1 MLFNPPRAARA
12 RRGTVLVLAAFAMVA
27 ILGVVAIAVDGG
39 YMLDKR
45 RHVQATTDA
54 VALAAADILYQKYP
68 SYKGLDG
75 DGAALAQGLR
85 IAAENGY
92 ANDAVNSVVTIRF
105 SPERYEGGP
114 DKGTVIPAGYVEV
127 YVQHNQ
133 SRFFSLLFSSS
144 AVPIKSRAVA
154 RGTWAPFKNGILVLD
169 LHMKS
174 ALNSHG
180 NGVANVSNAPV
191 IVNSDD
197 AEAAV
202 TSGGGSLQAP
212 VFDITGGYS
221 GAGFTGT
228 INTQTEPVPDPL
240 RYLPAPDKTTMTLRS
255 STPTKISGGNHVLH
269 SGLYIGGIAIQGA
282 AKVTMQPGIYYM
294 DGGGFSYKGQG
305 SLTGLEVMIY
315 NDPAKDTQSEGITGT
330 GGGSA
335 TLTPPK
341 TGLYQGI
348 SFFQARDAN
357 IDAIFA
363 GNGKFNVTGTVYAA
377 AALVRVSG
385 EGDVAVGSQ
394 YISRALDLGGN
405 GNLNIPWNPNTTAP
419 TRVLQLV
426 Q

>member
-1 MLFNPPRAARA
+1 MLGKTKHS
-12 RRGTVLVLAAFAMVA
+12 RRGTVLILAAFAMAA
-27 ILGVVAIAVDGG
+27 IFGVVAIAIDGG

-45 RHVQATTDA
+45 RHVQAAADA
-54 VALAAADILYQKYP
+54 VALAAADVLFQKYP
-68 SYKGLDG
+68 SYKGLDS
-75 DGAALAQGLR
+75 DGSALAQGLR
-85 IAAENGY
+85 IAKENGY
-92 ANDAVNSVVTIRF
+92 TNDTTNSVVTIRF

-133 SRFFSLLFSSS
+133 KRFFSLLFSSS

-154 RGTWAPFKNGILVLD
+154 RGMWAPFKNGILVLD

-180 NGVANVSNAPV
+180 NGVANVSNSLV
-191 IVNSDD
+191 IVNSDH
-197 AEAAV
+197 AEAAI
-202 TSGGGSLQAP
+202 TTGTGSLAAP
-212 VFDITGGYS
+212 SFDITGGYT

-228 INTQTEPVPDPL
+228 ITTQTEPVPDPL
-240 RYLPAPDKTTMTLRS
+240 RYLPEPDKTTMVVRS
-255 STPTKISGGNHVLH
+255 STPLSISGGTHVLQP
-269 SGLYIGGIAIQGA
+269 GVYIGGISIQGS

-294 DGGGFSYKGQG
+294 DGGGFQYKGQG
-305 SLTGLEVMIY
+305 SLTGLEVMIF
-315 NDPAKDTQSEGITGT
+315 NDPVANTQSEGITGT

-357 IDAIFA
+357 IDVIFS

-377 AALVRVSG
+377 GALVRASG
-385 EGDVAVGSQ
+385 NGDVSVGSQ

-405 GNLNIPWNPNTTAP
+405 GNLNITWNPNVTAP